1 VVFVIWPSTAAC
13 LPTNFRTFGD
23 DLVTEPSRNLLDT
36 VHLMAR
42 RQAWLR
48 EYLMEEGYEPKS
60 FVGSASTSDDVVHV
74 ADSIRST
81 LGLAHDWAEMVR
93 TWEEALSKVFR
104 RVEAAGIMVVR
115 NGVVGNTTARK
126 LDVTEF
132 RGFVLADEYAPVIF
146 INGNDFKAAQ
156 MFTLAHELAHIW
168 LGRSGVFDL
177 AYLQPA
183 DDAVEKACNRIAAEF
198 LVPTEV
204 LKRHVPQRLQNLDY
218 ETVFQG
224 LARNFKVSPLVI
236 AKRVLD
242 MGLINYQFTAK
253 RTA

>member
-1 VVFVIWPSTAAC
+1 
-13 LPTNFRTFGD
+13 
-23 DLVTEPSRNLLDT
+23 
-36 VHLMAR
+36 
-42 RQAWLR
+42 
-48 EYLMEEGYEPKS
+48 
-60 FVGSASTSDDVVHV
+60 
-74 ADSIRST
+74 
-81 LGLAHDWAEMVR
+81 
-93 TWEEALSKVFR
+93 
-104 RVEAAGIMVVR
+104 
-115 NGVVGNTTARK
+115 
-126 LDVTEF
+126 
-132 RGFVLADEYAPVIF
+132 
-146 INGNDFKAAQ
+146 
-156 MFTLAHELAHIW
+156 HIW